1 MKPSLTDLGLDDTW
15 DHEDP
20 ANLSKV
26 LKKLSYMMQVK
37 YHHAF
42 FVKAMKMYS
51 ESLVS
56 VLMTSFSL

>member
-26 LKKLSYMMQVK
+26 LKKLSYMMQVNSPQILCR
-37 YHHAF
+37 H
-42 FVKAMKMYS
+42 
-51 ESLVS
+51 LV
-56 VLMTSFSL
+56 V